1 VVDGWVEDFVHLP
14 EQALLICNEGT
25 LVRAKSKRYMQAI
38 DGLVSSGD
46 SRQKY
51 AWEAGQSA
59 HTDDLQINGAARSR
73 FRLLLIGMKGE
84 EMQVEAILQ
93 AKCVADSARNMDDIK
108 GQMMRSPVGRA
119 WSDGQAWYAM
129 PRLENY
135 SGYDCDSRSML
146 AGFVAPQ
153 PQDIRAKLEGLYQG
167 NSPST
172 PSESPSTFPEGSEAG
187 KSPSEDLEGAG
198 STQEVDFPRS
208 DDWRKYFPE
217 AAPEVEEVIFR
228 AYSAAL
234 EGGKRK
240 QDFISEF
247 LRGGNGG
254 RRYQAASKYV
264 DYLVDR
270 FGRTQP

>member
-1 VVDGWVEDFVHLP
+1 MRISIPKGFHAPIQKL
-14 EQALLICNEGT
+14 
-25 LVRAKSKRYMQAI
+25 MQQ
-38 DGLVSSGD
+38 L
-46 SRQKY
+46 Q
-51 AWEAGQSA
+51 
-59 HTDDLQINGAARSR
+59 TD
-73 FRLLLIGMKGE
+73 
-84 EMQVEAILQ
+84 
-93 AKCVADSARNMDDIK
+93 
-108 GQMMRSPVGRA
+108 RA

-208 DDWRKYFPE
+208 NDWRKYFPE